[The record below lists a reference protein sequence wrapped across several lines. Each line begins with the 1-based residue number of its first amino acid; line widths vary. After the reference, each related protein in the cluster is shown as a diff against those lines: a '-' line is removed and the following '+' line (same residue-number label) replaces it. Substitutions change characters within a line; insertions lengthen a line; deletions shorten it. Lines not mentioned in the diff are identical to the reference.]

1 MLYFNCQHFKTAPAS
16 LVSLTCVYIEALVSS
31 TADHMQ
37 RHEATL
43 QVKLIGQMSNPFPNL
58 NVTNFPSNETPG
70 YMMYSLTHQMPFYV
84 SCMHP
89 LLRL

>member
-16 LVSLTCVYIEALVSS
+16 LVSLTCVYTV

-58 NVTNFPSNETPG
+58 NVTNFPSKETPE

-84 SCMHP
+84 NCMHP